1 MVGNIY
7 LIKKAFVMDISVI
20 VVNYNSSEHTI
31 NCVSSILAQT
41 KGYFTYEIII
51 VDNNSNDAELNK
63 LRSWFDKVQEKK
75 VHLYESKINT
85 GFALGNMLGVNISS
99 GRYLF
104 LLNNDCVVI
113 NDTLSELASFME
125 NKTNVALVSPKCLDR
140 NDKLASSFDYI
151 PTIANQWLGASVC
164 RLVHPENY
172 PLRKI
177 VYTEPVAVPMIS
189 GAAMFFRR
197 SVFADIGG
205 LDTNY
210 FLYCEEEDICL
221 RLKNKEHTIFYV
233 PSAVISHLGGGST
246 ERDINIEK
254 EFYISLFYFLNK
266 NYTLLPRV
274 MIKLRYVVKEFIKSF
289 KNKSR
294 FEILFFLISG
304 AKMRHSLRHKQKMN
318 AR

>member
-1 MVGNIY
+1 MPDYPYRSKTRHSCVRP
-7 LIKKAFVMDISVI
+7 A
-20 VVNYNSSEHTI
+20 I

-41 KGYFTYEIII
+41 KGFTYEIII
-51 VDNNSNDAELNK
+51 VDNNSSDAELIK
-63 LRSWFDKVQEKK
+63 LRSWLYAVQEPN

-104 LLNNDCVVI
+104 LLNNDCVFI
-113 NDTLSELASFME
+113 NDVLSALISFME
-125 NKTNVALVSPKCLDR
+125 NNTKVALVSPKCLDG

-164 RLVHPENY
+164 RFVHPENY
-172 PLRKI
+172 PLRKV
-177 VYTEPVAVPMIS
+177 VYTEPIAVPMIS

-197 SVFADIGG
+197 SVFADAGG

-221 RLKNKEHTIFYV
+221 RLKNRGHTIFYV

-266 NYTLLPRV
+266 NYTFLPRT
-274 MIKLRYVVKEFIKSF
+274 MIKLRYLIKELIKSF
-289 KNKSR
+289 KMKSR
-294 FEILFFLISG
+294 FKIFFFLISG
-304 AKMRHSLRHKQKMN
+304 AKMRHSLRHKQKMKFC
-318 AR
+318 

>member
-7 LIKKAFVMDISVI
+7 LIKKVFIMDISVI

-41 KGYFTYEIII
+41 NGYFTYEIII

-63 LRSWFDKVQEKK
+63 LRSWLGTIQEQNI
-75 VHLYESKINT
+75 HLYESKINT

-99 GRYLF
+99 GRYLL

-113 NDTLSELASFME
+113 NDALSALASFME
-125 NKTNVALVSPKCLDR
+125 NNTNVALVSPKCLDG

-151 PTIANQWLGASVC
+151 PTIANQWLGASIC
-164 RLVHPENY
+164 RLIHPENY

-177 VYTEPVAVPMIS
+177 VYTEPVAVPMVS

-197 SVFADIGG
+197 SVFADVGG

-221 RLKNKEHTIFYV
+221 RLKNKGHIIFYI

-266 NYTLLPRV
+266 NYTSLPRV
-274 MIKLRYVVKEFIKSF
+274 MIKLRYVVKELIKSF
-289 KNKSR
+289 KKKSR
-294 FEILFFLISG
+294 FEIVFFLISG

-318 AR
+318 LR

>member
-7 LIKKAFVMDISVI
+7 LIKKVFVMDISVI

-63 LRSWFDKVQEKK
+63 LRSWFVAVQEKNI
-75 VHLYESKINT
+75 HLYESKINT

-113 NDTLSELASFME
+113 NDALSALISFME
-125 NKTNVALVSPKCLDR
+125 NNTKVALVSPMCLDG
-140 NDKLASSFDYI
+140 NAKLVSSFDYI

-164 RLVHPENY
+164 RFFHPENY
-172 PLRKI
+172 PLRKV
-177 VYTEPVAVPMIS
+177 VYTEPIAVPMIS
-189 GAAMFFRR
+189 GAAMFFRC
-197 SVFADIGG
+197 SAFADAGG

-221 RLKNKEHTIFYV
+221 RLKNIGHTIFYV

-266 NYTLLPRV
+266 NYTFLPRI
-274 MIKLRYVVKEFIKSF
+274 MIKLRYLVKELIKSF
-289 KNKSR
+289 KMKSR
-294 FEILFFLISG
+294 FEIFFCKNAPLF
-304 AKMRHSLRHKQKMN
+304 A
-318 AR
+318 A